1 MLRYLCLV
9 DGARDDAILD
19 KLADTKLYLKI
30 KANYTS
36 ERVKQG
42 MGKTDT
48 VEKGQN
54 LKQLRLRYDIKRE
67 MNQRY
72 KVEG

>member
-9 DGARDDAILD
+9 DGARDDAILN

-48 VEKGQN
+48 VEKKTKSKAITAQ
-54 LKQLRLRYDIKRE
+54 I
-67 MNQRY
+67 
-72 KVEG
+72 